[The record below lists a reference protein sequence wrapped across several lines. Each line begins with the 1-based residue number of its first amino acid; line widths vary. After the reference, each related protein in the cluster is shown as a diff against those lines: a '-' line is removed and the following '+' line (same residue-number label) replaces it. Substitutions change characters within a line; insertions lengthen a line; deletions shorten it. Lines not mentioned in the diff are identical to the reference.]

1 MGGKMKPE
9 RIVVNAE
16 QLYTGKDLLTDQTII
31 IEGDRIV
38 DVTGRSY
45 SPDHS
50 GIVTPALIDAHS
62 HIGMERQGEPSTES
76 EVDDT
81 FNTFAPMQNPV
92 NSIYFDDRAFAEA
105 VDFGVLYSCVVPG
118 SGNVLGGQAMLI
130 KNFCQTRKEAVIG
143 HYGYKMALG
152 YNPRSDSRWK
162 GQQHNTRMGNAAFL
176 EKQFTE
182 VIRQEAF
189 ARVKRDR
196 ALLDLAKEL
205 GSTNI
210 SNKEREQKKSWIE
223 IEYKNALSA
232 EQWAVFGMLKG
243 EKPIKVHVH
252 KEDDALFLVDLKK
265 RFGLDVTA
273 EHTCGIAKTEVF
285 NELADNNIPI
295 VYGPLD
301 SFDYKVEL
309 KTASYKNVASLM
321 ASRAQFGLM
330 TDHPVILAHH
340 LRDSLKYFLINGM
353 APETAIGLVT
363 RENARILNLHDQLG
377 TIKPGMLASMIIWNK
392 DPFHLSAFPRIV
404 MAEGQIVRRPSG
416 I

>member
-1 MGGKMKPE
+1 MKPK
-9 RIVVNAE
+9 RIVIRAE

-31 IEGDRIV
+31 VEGDRII
-38 DVTGRSY
+38 DVTGRAY
-45 SPDHS
+45 KADHS
-50 GIVTPALIDAHS
+50 GVVTPALIDAHS

-81 FNTFAPMQNPV
+81 FNTFAPLQNPV
-92 NSIYFDDRAFAEA
+92 NSIYFDDRAFVEA

-130 KNFCQTRKEAVIG
+130 KNFRQTRKNAVMG

-176 EKQFTE
+176 EMQFAE
-182 VIRQEAF
+182 VMRHESI
-189 ARVKRDR
+189 ARAKRDR
-196 ALLDLAKEL
+196 AIMDLEKDLNRPGTSKQE
-205 GSTNI
+205 NDH
-210 SNKEREQKKSWIE
+210 KRSWVTVAYE
-223 IEYKNALSA
+223 NALSA
-232 EQWAVFGMLKG
+232 EQWVVFGMLKG

-252 KEDDALFLVDLKK
+252 KDDDALFLVDLKK
-265 RFGLDVTA
+265 RFGLNVTA
-273 EHTCGIAKTEVF
+273 EHTCGVTKTEVF

-309 KTASYKNVASLM
+309 KNASYKNVVSLM
-321 ASRAQFGLM
+321 DSRARFGLM

-353 APETAIGLVT
+353 APEAAIGLVT
-363 RENARILNLHDQLG
+363 RENAKILDIHDRLG

-392 DPFHLSAFPRIV
+392 DPLHLSAFPRIV
-404 MAEGQIVRRPSG
+404 LAEGEIIRKAEVNV
-416 I
+416 